1 MEIGGYTLKDYT
13 ERPQQDTDILTKA
26 FLNQANDEKQVYN
39 ANKEGLLGGQIQTQV
54 LPQMQRKLIGEI
66 VNAKQAYGL
75 GQLMGNDVGIQQ
87 MAQAGQAANT
97 ARTLLDAIGGDAS
110 AYGADVPYAQAAMNL
125 AMNDAR
131 DLNDLLTNT
140 VSSGDKYDE
149 VYNDLISRGVSH
161 ERAVSEARKA
171 SFPYQ
176 DARIQRLE
184 NAFMNYGFDDSG
196 AINTAGVQILNLLAE
211 EDPNRANSYLNT
223 HGTPKDEYTL
233 GNQMIMREA
242 QLQDALTKM
251 GKQFEYGQKGAD
263 AQLGRDMQK
272 ALMKQKIDIQNAEI
286 MKQLDLKY
294 KDLDDQRK
302 FANAYQLYLQATGGD
317 EQLAAAYAAEYV
329 LGGRRSGGKSSGS
342 TKEAPE
348 MTNAEK
354 KIFNAIRNNESNI
367 ESLLSAGNDPEKIAE
382 AENAIEAYRELYK
395 KWNNDG
401 VDYDTMRGVEARIK
415 EYVDQLNVNKQGGIN
430 QATGG
435 PSSGITG
442 AEYIDEET
450 FNALPEEVQQEIK
463 QRYEALDEQT
473 LSRFPESR
481 REVIRKIRG
490 Y

>member
-223 HGTPKDEYTL
+223 HGTPKDEYAF
-233 GNQMIMREA
+233 GNQVIMREA
-242 QLQDALTKM
+242 QLQDALQKM
-251 GKQFEYGQKGAD
+251 GVQYDYSQKAAD
-263 AQLGRDMQK
+263 ADFVRNMQK
-272 ALMKQKIDIQNAEI
+272 ENAKREI
-286 MKQLDLKY
+286 ELNNYAIKKRMDLEF

-302 FANAYQLYLQATGGD
+302 LNSAYSWYLQATGD
-317 EQLAAAYAAEYV
+317 EEYAIQKATEYV
-329 LGGRRSGGKSSGS
+329 YGGRRSGGGGSSQED
-342 TKEAPE
+342 KEAKKE
-348 MTNAEK
+348 EK
-354 KIFNAIRNNESNI
+354 RQADLQAKMNPVIQKFMNGDGSVDEYLEEISKITPYLDEDDTDTLINELPYLRNFLDEYERNPTGENTLNYYRAIRDS
-367 ESLLSAGNDPEKIAE
+367 
-382 AENAIEAYRELYK
+382 
-395 KWNNDG
+395 G
-401 VDYDTMRGVEARIK
+401 VAK
-415 EYVDQLNVNKQGGIN
+415 EYIPQDIREKMD
-430 QATGG
+430 
-435 PSSGITG
+435 
-442 AEYIDEET
+442 AELA
-450 FNALPEEVQQEIK
+450 NGK
-463 QRYEALDEQT
+463 
-473 LSRFPESR
+473 
-481 REVIRKIRG
+481 
-490 Y
+490 

>member
-272 ALMKQKIDIQNAEI
+272 ALMKQKIDMQNAEI

-317 EQLAAAYAAEYV
+317 EQLAASYAAEYV
-329 LGGRRSGGKSSGS
+329 LGGRRSGGGGSSQED
-342 TKEAPE
+342 KEAKKE
-348 MTNAEK
+348 EK
-354 KIFNAIRNNESNI
+354 RQADLQAKMNPVIQKFMNGDGSVDEYLEEISKITPYLDEDDKDTLINELPYLRNFLDEYKRNPTGENTLNYYRAIRDS
-367 ESLLSAGNDPEKIAE
+367 
-382 AENAIEAYRELYK
+382 
-395 KWNNDG
+395 G
-401 VDYDTMRGVEARIK
+401 VAK
-415 EYVDQLNVNKQGGIN
+415 EYIPQDIRQNMD
-430 QATGG
+430 
-435 PSSGITG
+435 
-442 AEYIDEET
+442 AE
-450 FNALPEEVQQEIK
+450 
-463 QRYEALDEQT
+463 LD
-473 LSRFPESR
+473 SR
-481 REVIRKIRG
+481 K
-490 Y
+490 

>member
-223 HGTPKDEYTL
+223 HGTPKDEYAL

-272 ALMKQKIDIQNAEI
+272 ALMKQQIDMQNAEI

-317 EQLAAAYAAEYV
+317 EQLAASYAAEYV
-329 LGGRRSGGKSSGS
+329 LGGRVGSGGRGGSGGSGGSSSGGGKGGSSGS
-342 TKEAPE
+342 RESSSVPASYKMAGDYVERFKKDNEGKTEEEMKADPRYQNYQRASAILDSYFAEPNNNPYDWLEA
-348 MTNAEK
+348 
-354 KIFNAIRNNESNI
+354 
-367 ESLLSAGNDPEKIAE
+367 
-382 AENAIEAYRELYK
+382 AYGKGYT
-395 KWNNDG
+395 D
-401 VDYDTMRGVEARIK
+401 K
-415 EYVDQLNVNKQGGIN
+415 EYLRSELEEEFVGQGYEENKAKAMADSYVDNFFSLIK
-430 QATGG
+430 
-435 PSSGITG
+435 SGMGT
-442 AEYIDEET
+442 DK
-450 FNALPEEVQQEIK
+450 ALF
-463 QRYEALDEQT
+463 A
-473 LSRFPESR
+473 
-481 REVIRKIRG
+481 G
-490 Y
+490 

>member
-87 MAQAGQAANT
+87 MAKAGQAANT

-272 ALMKQKIDIQNAEI
+272 ALMKQQIDMQNAEI

-317 EQLAAAYAAEYV
+317 EQLAASYAAEYV
-329 LGGRRSGGKSSGS
+329 LGGRRSGGGGSSQED
-342 TKEAPE
+342 KEAKKE
-348 MTNAEK
+348 EK
-354 KIFNAIRNNESNI
+354 RQADLQAKMNPVIQKFMNGDGSVDEYLEEISKITPYLDEDDTDTLINELPYLRNFLDEYERNPTGENTLNYYRAIRDS
-367 ESLLSAGNDPEKIAE
+367 
-382 AENAIEAYRELYK
+382 
-395 KWNNDG
+395 G
-401 VDYDTMRGVEARIK
+401 VAK
-415 EYVDQLNVNKQGGIN
+415 EYIPQDIRQNMD
-430 QATGG
+430 
-435 PSSGITG
+435 
-442 AEYIDEET
+442 AE
-450 FNALPEEVQQEIK
+450 
-463 QRYEALDEQT
+463 LD
-473 LSRFPESR
+473 SR
-481 REVIRKIRG
+481 K
-490 Y
+490 